1 MYLTSALVRL
11 GSGEPRLGLTVTEA
25 VVCAL
30 PVIPDP
36 QPDRIVCR
44 REMLGPVV

>member
-1 MYLTSALVRL
+1 MYPTSALVLLR
-11 GSGEPRLGLTVTEA
+11 SGKPPVGLTVAEA

-36 QPDRIVCR
+36 ARPVGK
-44 REMLGPVV
+44 MLGPVV